1 MAANK
6 INNKIEIK
14 ETFCKVIKTDLTMEV
29 LTSGL
34 PIFYQCPLYCYMN
47 DVEIEYNKSSKPCIL
62 CNNYC
67 TTRITIE
74 DIANIDRPKLT
85 RQTNQNKWVDCKIQ
99 KEHNIID
106 YLKSNKETF
115 YEKR

>member
-14 ETFCKVIKTDLTMEV
+14 DTFCKVIKKDITMEI
-29 LTSGL
+29 LSPGL
-34 PIFYQCPLYCYMN
+34 PIFYQCPVYYMN
-47 DVEIEYNKSSKPCIL
+47 NDEIEYNKSSKPCFR

-67 TTRITIE
+67 FTCITLE
-74 DIANIDRPKLT
+74 DIPRPKLT
-85 RQTNQNKWVDCKIQ
+85 RQTNQHLLMGCKNQ
-99 KEHNIID
+99 KEYTMVD

-115 YEKR
+115 YGKR

>member
-14 ETFCKVIKTDLTMEV
+14 DTFGKVIKTDLTMN
-29 LTSGL
+29 LLSPGL
-34 PIFYQCPLYCYMN
+34 PILYQCPMYCYMN

-67 TTRITIE
+67 SMRITQQ
-74 DIANIDRPKLT
+74 DIARPKLT
-85 RQTNQNKWVDCKIQ
+85 RQTNHNNIWLDGQIQ
-99 KEHNIID
+99 KESTMVD
-106 YLKSNKETF
+106 YLKSCKETF

>member
-29 LTSGL
+29 LSPGL
-34 PIFYQCPLYCYMN
+34 PIFYQCPVYCYMN
-47 DVEIEYNKSSKPCIL
+47 NVEVEYNKSSKPCIL

-67 TTRITIE
+67 SMRITLE
-74 DIANIDRPKLT
+74 DIARPKLT
-85 RQTNQNKWVDCKIQ
+85 RQTNKQLWVDCKIQ
-99 KEHNIID
+99 KEPTMID
-106 YLKSNKETF
+106 YLKSSKETF